1 MDICH
6 ISTII
11 AGGGIGASVPEVD
24 VLRSIREFAYLI
36 PSSAKRRYRIYM
48 VVESLSS
55 VFTRIPYYEYMQDI
69 CMYGRKSGLLA
80 HLRGMCE
87 SSCLCNGGRG
97 MSDSGRVS

>member
-1 MDICH
+1 M
-6 ISTII
+6 
-11 AGGGIGASVPEVD
+11 AGGGIGASVPEAD
-24 VLRSIREFAYLI
+24 VLRSMREFAYI
-36 PSSAKRRYRIYM
+36 MSSGAKRRYRVYM
-48 VVESLSS
+48 VAWSLSGI
-55 VFTRIPYYEYMQDI
+55 FTRIPNYEYMQDI